1 MKDPVPHSDPAPHN
15 DPAPRDDPA
24 LAAVRRAVQAMPD
37 DPALRLHLAQLLLD
51 AGRADEAVTHAGQ
64 VLAQQPAH
72 PGARELMVAA
82 LAGPRSPAPGAEPP
96 PRHHRP
102 EQPSREQPSPAPH
115 QDPSQHQDRAPHQ
128 DPPQQPVPQRPH
140 EPEQPGSQDT
150 PAPSELPGTTEPPA
164 AQQHST
170 EPGSFDWQ
178 AAESQ
183 LGDIARPMFL
193 SGDSDHHAPDGDPG
207 DDPTAAPGG
216 GQSGEP
222 SSAFVTERP
231 TVTLADVGGMQGVKD
246 RLYAAFLAPLRNP
259 ELQRL
264 YGKSLRGG
272 LLLYGPPGCGKTFL
286 ARALAGELGA
296 SFVSAGLAEILD
308 MWVGASERNL
318 HELFASV
325 RRSAPCVLFL
335 DEIDALGHK
344 RSQAAAGAMRGS
356 VNQLLT
362 ELDGVTTDNEGVFV
376 LAATNQPW
384 DVDPALRRP
393 GRLDRTLLVLP
404 PDKAARE
411 AIFRYHLAHRP
422 VEGIDLSALAAQS
435 AGFSG
440 ADIAFVCEQ
449 ATERALLDGART
461 GTARLIGMA
470 DLTAALRQT
479 RPSTGPWLQTARTV
493 VQYGQDDGTFEELK
507 QYLKNAKRW

>member
-1 MKDPVPHSDPAPHN
+1 
-15 DPAPRDDPA
+15 
-24 LAAVRRAVQAMPD
+24 
-37 DPALRLHLAQLLLD
+37 
-51 AGRADEAVTHAGQ
+51 
-64 VLAQQPAH
+64 
-72 PGARELMVAA
+72 
-82 LAGPRSPAPGAEPP
+82 
-96 PRHHRP
+96 
-102 EQPSREQPSPAPH
+102 
-115 QDPSQHQDRAPHQ
+115 
-128 DPPQQPVPQRPH
+128 
-140 EPEQPGSQDT
+140 
-150 PAPSELPGTTEPPA
+150 
-164 AQQHST
+164 
-170 EPGSFDWQ
+170 
-178 AAESQ
+178 
-183 LGDIARPMFL
+183 
-193 SGDSDHHAPDGDPG
+193 
-207 DDPTAAPGG
+207 
-216 GQSGEP
+216 
-222 SSAFVTERP
+222 
-231 TVTLADVGGMQGVKD
+231 MQGVKD
-246 RLYAAFLAPLRNP
+246 RLQAAFLAPLRNP
-259 ELQRL
+259 ELQKL

-308 MWVGASERNL
+308 MWLGSSERNL

-325 RRSAPCVLFL
+325 RRNAPCVLFL

-344 RSQAAAGAMRGS
+344 RSQAAAGAMRGT

-362 ELDGVTTDNEGVFV
+362 ELDGVTADNDGVFV

-404 PDKAARE
+404 PDAAARE

-422 VEGIDLSALAAQS
+422 VEGIDLSALAGAS

-449 ATERALLDGART
+449 ATEHALLDGART

-470 DLTAALRQT
+470 DLTAALQHT

-493 VQYGQDDGTFEELK
+493 VQYGQDDGTFAELK